1 MTVVVIVCDHFDDI
15 TDVLQPLCG
24 VWTSS
29 SVWDKERKGAYWKAP
44 IIVGDDT
51 SIQHARTM
59 DLGGEC
65 YRTGLGKVAGWQRD
79 TQIVIFLLRLFVFS
93 SILLSAATHNEK
105 KENTF
110 QFS

>member
-1 MTVVVIVCDHFDDI
+1 
-15 TDVLQPLCG
+15 
-24 VWTSS
+24 
-29 SVWDKERKGAYWKAP
+29 
-44 IIVGDDT
+44 
-51 SIQHARTM
+51 M